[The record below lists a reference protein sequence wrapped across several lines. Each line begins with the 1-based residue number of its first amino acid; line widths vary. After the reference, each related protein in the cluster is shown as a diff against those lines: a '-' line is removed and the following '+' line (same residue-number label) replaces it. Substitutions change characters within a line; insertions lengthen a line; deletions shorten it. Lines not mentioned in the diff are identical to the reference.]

1 MQVHLFFYEEERL
14 TMFDLKTSTNTNAI
28 VNISKN
34 KFLDYFKWAC
44 VLIIAV
50 CTFLMRLNINSE
62 LTVLTS
68 IIFIL
73 LFIFTFFH
81 GSQRYGIKNMLSWFV
96 ITWIVSN
103 GFEGLSIKMGFP
115 FGNYHYT
122 AAGPRFLEVP
132 LLIMVAYFGLAYM
145 SWCVAQVVTTHFSKK
160 FVGLYKFIIP
170 FITALVMTMW
180 DLATDPQASTI
191 GGTWIWENGGAY
203 YGVPISNFFGW
214 AFVIYIFMQ
223 IFTLFMSN
231 KNIDISPDN
240 ITSKK
245 SYWLQPV
252 LLYLTLGLGVVLEG
266 FTHAE
271 NVEIYS
277 SMAMVS
283 FFTMVFTAMI
293 SILNIVHS
301 TELD

>member
-1 MQVHLFFYEEERL
+1 MC
-14 TMFDLKTSTNTNAI
+14 DLKTSTNTNGS
-28 VNISKN
+28 VNLGTN
-34 KFLDYFKWAC
+34 KILDYFKWAC
-44 VLIIAV
+44 ILLIAI
-50 CTFLMRLNINSE
+50 CTFLMRLNINSKLQI
-62 LTVLTS
+62 LTR
-68 IIFIL
+68 IIFVL
-73 LFIFTFFH
+73 LFIFAFFH
-81 GSQRYGIKNMLSWFV
+81 GTQRYGIKNMLIWFV

-122 AAGPRFLEVP
+122 SPGPRFLDVP
-132 LLIMVAYFGLAYM
+132 LIIMVAYFGLAYM

-160 FVGLYKFIIP
+160 FVGAYKFLIP
-170 FITALVMTMW
+170 FMTAFVMSMW
-180 DLATDPQASTI
+180 DLVTDPQASTI
-191 GGTWIWENGGAY
+191 GGSWIWEKGGAY

-214 AFVIYIFMQ
+214 LFVIFIFMQ

-231 KNIDISPDN
+231 KNTDISPDN

-266 FTHAE
+266 FTHVE

-283 FFTMVFTAMI
+283 LFTIVFTAII
-293 SILNIVHS
+293 SILNIKNS
-301 TELD
+301 TELN